1 MKLTK
6 IQIIK
11 ALSKFKTKQ
20 TVVLCHNILLN
31 DNSLL
36 PAGTEVKI
44 KKIRFTK
51 IFSEIFTPV
60 IHENNI
66 PNTKIYPDTFEYIC
80 ESEDAIIAVKE
91 YEIIEN
97 SYDLDK
103 EELAVLYKSLKKSA
117 IKQIN
122 KRNNNNDILSMNTS
136 AMLFL
141 VLFMI
146 ISKITPVENIQL
158 FGRNIAIALL
168 ISIINIRLNRITT
181 HSLCVNRFVL
191 SKPKAYAYNIR
202 KTIS

>member
-1 MKLTK
+1 MY
-6 IQIIK
+6 
-11 ALSKFKTKQ
+11 
-20 TVVLCHNILLN
+20 
-31 DNSLL
+31 SL
-36 PAGTEVKI
+36 I
-44 KKIRFTK
+44 W
-51 IFSEIFTPV
+51 
-60 IHENNI
+60 N
-66 PNTKIYPDTFEYIC
+66 
-80 ESEDAIIAVKE
+80 IAVKE

-103 EELAVLYKSLKKSA
+103 EEIAVLYKSLKKSA

-122 KRNNNNDILSMNTS
+122 KRNNNNDILSMITS

-168 ISIINIRLNRITT
+168 ISIINIQFKRITT

-191 SKPKAYAYNIR
+191 PKPKAYAYNIR